1 MMIDKDQ
8 VSIISGMSRLTDGSG
23 FTHLESSHRS
33 SRERSHSSHA
43 SVSSHRSK
51 FSLPSMGSFRSNMS
65 STNSW
70 STGRSSKERARK
82 KKGKDETFL
91 PLDEDGYCKYHPQV
105 QLAKMSKK
113 GGLKILM
120 DFCPECAG
128 DSLVVRGSKSRS
140 QRGGGSV
147 ASSAAST
154 CKSAKSDMSSSSFIE
169 SMPYI
174 DGDGKPGH
182 YTGRVD
188 SICQPTGRGEMEYV
202 NGTRFDGV
210 WHEGTKLHGKTSKR
224 SSKNGTNISRND
236 DQQRSRG
243 DATPS
248 PSTPPPPRSKN
259 RHQPSRRVAHPAHP
273 PMHSP
278 LVRPP
283 RNRPTTDRRPDDS
296 TIAGEHIS
304 NVGSHQC
311 SRQDDMPSRESSG
324 EGETV
329 PSISK
334 PRCNLSRLRRKCD
347 EIETLLKGCPT
358 SPECAK
364 L

>member
-1 MMIDKDQ
+1 
-8 VSIISGMSRLTDGSG
+8 
-23 FTHLESSHRS
+23 
-33 SRERSHSSHA
+33 
-43 SVSSHRSK
+43 
-51 FSLPSMGSFRSNMS
+51 MS

-70 STGRSSKERARK
+70 SSGRSSKERVRK
-82 KKGKDETFL
+82 KEGKDDTFL
-91 PLDEDGYCKYHPQV
+91 PLDEDGCCKYHPQV

-113 GGLKILM
+113 GGFRILM

-128 DSLVVRGSKSRS
+128 DSIVVRGSKSRS

-154 CKSAKSDMSSSSFIE
+154 CKSAKSDMSSSSCIE
-169 SMPYI
+169 RMPYI
-174 DGDGKPGH
+174 DGEPGH
-182 YTGRVD
+182 YTGWVD
-188 SICQPTGRGEMEYV
+188 SIGQPTGRGEMKYV
-202 NGTRFDGV
+202 NGSRFNRV
-210 WHEGTKLHGKTSKR
+210 WYEGIKLHGKTSKQ

-236 DQQRSRG
+236 DHQRSRG
-243 DATPS
+243 DASPTPS
-248 PSTPPPPRSKN
+248 TSPPPRSKQ
-259 RHQPSRRVAHPAHP
+259 RHQPSRRDAYPTHP

-283 RNRPTTDRRPDDS
+283 RNRPMTDRRPDDS
-296 TIAGEHIS
+296 VTVGEHNS

-311 SRQDDMPSRESSG
+311 SRQDDMPSREISG

-347 EIETLLKGCPT
+347 EIETLLKECPS
-358 SPECAK
+358 SPERAK
-364 L
+364 S